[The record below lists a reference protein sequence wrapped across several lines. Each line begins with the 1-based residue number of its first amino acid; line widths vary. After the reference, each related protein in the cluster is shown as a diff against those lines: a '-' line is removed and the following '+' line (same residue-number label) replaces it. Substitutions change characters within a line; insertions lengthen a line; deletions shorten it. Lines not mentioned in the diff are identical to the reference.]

1 MKNAESD
8 LNTKSGANMGI
19 KENRK
24 TRYTKKALCESIIEL
39 MKSKAITHIT
49 IKEIC
54 CLADISRSTFYSY
67 YNDQYDLLK
76 RIEDETTDYIE
87 DILKKLDKTRS
98 MNEIINIIEDLMQY
112 ISCNNNSIQVLLSE
126 NGDINFQKRFFQRF
140 ERYMIN
146 YFAEKLEYNPEINPE
161 IMEYYSAYV
170 INGSIALVQHWLK
183 NNMDLPVP
191 KIARL
196 LIQLSS
202 VFAGQ

>member
-8 LNTKSGANMGI
+8 VNIDANTVV
-19 KENRK
+19 KESRK
-24 TRYTKKALCESIIEL
+24 TRYTKKALRESIIEL

-54 CLADISRSTFYSY
+54 GLADISRSTFYAY
-67 YNDQYDLLK
+67 YNNQYDLLK
-76 RIEDETTDYIE
+76 RIEDETTAYIE
-87 DILKKLDKTRS
+87 DILKKLDKTCS
-98 MNEIINIIEDLMQY
+98 INEIVQIIEDLMQY

-126 NGDINFQKRFFQRF
+126 NGDINFHKRFFQRYQ
-140 ERYMIN
+140 RYLIN
-146 YFAEKLEYNPEINPE
+146 YFAEKLEDKPEVNPE
-161 IMEYYSAYV
+161 IMEYYSAYI

-183 NNMDLPVP
+183 NNMDLPIP

-202 VFAGQ
+202 VFIGP